1 MDNTFQFVSIFLVE
15 SSTLHECS
23 GDVVHVM
30 QSRLGLP
37 KVLKDFLWIEKK
49 NQRHLL
55 SSGLGHCR
63 QLIVPNICVVKP
75 VLLLLLSLL
84 SFIITIIIYYHYYY
98 LLSLLLFIII
108 IIIYYHHHYYYFI
121 IIIIIIVIIIII
133 FKIQK
138 QEEALHDFQ
147 ENHFHQPS
155 IILNLYTCSC
165 CCFCLFLFF
174 FLIRLLTGF

>member
-1 MDNTFQFVSIFLVE
+1 
-15 SSTLHECS
+15 
-23 GDVVHVM
+23 M

-108 IIIYYHHHYYYFI
+108 IIMYYHYYYLLSLLLFI
-121 IIIIIIVIIIII
+121 IIIIIIILLLSLLLLLLLLSFSRFESRKRHYMISK
-133 FKIQK
+133 KIT
-138 QEEALHDFQ
+138 FI
-147 ENHFHQPS
+147 NHR
-155 IILNLYTCSC
+155 
-165 CCFCLFLFF
+165 LF
-174 FLIRLLTGF
+174 

>member
-1 MDNTFQFVSIFLVE
+1 
-15 SSTLHECS
+15 
-23 GDVVHVM
+23 M

-49 NQRHLL
+49 KSKALIKFRFGPLQTINCSQHLC
-55 SSGLGHCR
+55 SKTR
-63 QLIVPNICVVKP
+63 
-75 VLLLLLSLL
+75 
-84 SFIITIIIYYHYYY
+84 FIIIIIIIIIYYHYYY

-108 IIIYYHHHYYYFI
+108 IIIYYHHHYYYFIII

>member
-49 NQRHLL
+49 KSKALIKFRFGPLQTINCSQHLC
-55 SSGLGHCR
+55 SKTR
-63 QLIVPNICVVKP
+63 
-75 VLLLLLSLL
+75 
-84 SFIITIIIYYHYYY
+84 FIIIIIIIIIIIYYHYYY

-108 IIIYYHHHYYYFI
+108 IIIYYHYYYLLSLLLFI
-121 IIIIIIVIIIII
+121 IIIIIIILLSLSLLLLLLLLSFSR
-133 FKIQK
+133 FKSRKRHYMISK
-138 QEEALHDFQ
+138 KITFI
-147 ENHFHQPS
+147 NHR
-155 IILNLYTCSC
+155 
-165 CCFCLFLFF
+165 LF
-174 FLIRLLTGF
+174 